1 MELFKI
7 ILGFQ
12 GLMTAIALG
21 LIIWLIFR
29 RIRKKREETFEKR
42 NN

>member
-1 MELFKI
+1 MKLFQI

-12 GLMTAIALG
+12 GLMAVTALV

-29 RIRKKREETFEKR
+29 RIRKKKEETFEKR
-42 NN
+42 SN